1 MWALIMR
8 GLLDIHILDASF
20 LLVVYGLSTAA
31 VAYLVIRRS
40 TRSKPL
46 ILIAAA
52 LIGAGVGLL
61 AGWIASGMWDFF
73 GISFTLVTRMW
84 ISLAFAAIA
93 VAVTNFR
100 DSRWPRKAIAS
111 LSIGLF
117 VLTAAVGI
125 NVDFGMFGTIKAAL
139 GAQSFPYL
147 ATTALHTPSTPIAQP
162 LWKTWS
168 APAGMPARGTIGT
181 VTIPATVSGFHA
193 RHALVYL
200 PPAARVPNPPRLPVL
215 MMLSGQ
221 PGAPYNIFDS
231 ARLADVLDSYSKAH
245 AGLAPIVVVPDQLGS
260 AYRNP
265 MCVDSALGNS
275 ATYLT
280 VDVRNWVL
288 THLNVEQS
296 PRDWAIGGYSQG
308 GTCSIQ
314 LAAAHPQIFGN
325 LIDVSGELAPGDGSV
340 QKTIRSGFAGS
351 AAAYAAAKPLSILAA
366 QAPYPDSV
374 AIFGVGQND
383 PRFAV
388 GQHRLAAAAAQAGM
402 QVTFVT
408 SPGTAHDWHTVR
420 YTVERALPLLYARWG
435 LSG

>member
-1 MWALIMR
+1 MR

-231 ARLADVLDSYSKAH
+231 ARLADVLDSYSKTH

-275 ATYLT
+275 ATYL
-280 VDVRNWVL
+280 
-288 THLNVEQS
+288 
-296 PRDWAIGGYSQG
+296 
-308 GTCSIQ
+308 
-314 LAAAHPQIFGN
+314 
-325 LIDVSGELAPGDGSV
+325 
-340 QKTIRSGFAGS
+340 
-351 AAAYAAAKPLSILAA
+351 
-366 QAPYPDSV
+366 
-374 AIFGVGQND
+374 
-383 PRFAV
+383 
-388 GQHRLAAAAAQAGM
+388 
-402 QVTFVT
+402 
-408 SPGTAHDWHTVR
+408 
-420 YTVERALPLLYARWG
+420 
-435 LSG
+435 